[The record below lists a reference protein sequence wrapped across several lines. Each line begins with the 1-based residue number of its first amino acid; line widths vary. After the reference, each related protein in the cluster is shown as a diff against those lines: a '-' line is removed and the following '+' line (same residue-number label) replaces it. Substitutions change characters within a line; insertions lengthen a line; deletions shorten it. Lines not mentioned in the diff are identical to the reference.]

1 MSNKESTFSAK
12 GLIKAYSGRKVVN
25 NVSLRLAQGQI
36 VGTSWPNGQENNF
49 VLYDGRL
56 VRADEGQIILN
67 GRDITKEPIHQRA
80 LRG

>member
-36 VGTSWPNGQENNF
+36 VTFGPKWSGKTTSFYMMVAPF
-49 VLYDGRL
+49 VQMKGKLF
-56 VRADEGQIILN
+56 
-67 GRDITKEPIHQRA
+67 
-80 LRG
+80 